1 MQIKPKRK
9 VTSGKSI
16 VLLVVGAVVVLGILF
31 PLLYKKPMWVRVE
44 WFAAGLWF
52 VLGTVMTV
60 LLYNGY
66 HMEDDFNIPE
76 VPQSDREW
84 WRGRDC
90 LQGICEWFPF
100 ALDVEGVVG
109 LLGAVAIAAVALAAV
124 GVAMLVLV
132 GLFWPV
138 LAFLC
143 LVVYTVFFLA
153 LKTVVNAEGEYE
165 GNWFASMAR
174 GYGWALMYSGWLFAL
189 ALLLHRIQGVE
200 TSSIAVFG

>member
-9 VTSGKSI
+9 VTSGKTI
-16 VLLVVGAVVVLGILF
+16 VLLVVGAVAVLGLLF
-31 PLLYKKPMWVRVE
+31 PLLTKKPMWVRVE
-44 WFAAGLWF
+44 WFAAGLWL

-66 HMEDDFNIPE
+66 HMEDDFKFPE
-76 VPQSDREW
+76 VPRSDREW
-84 WRGRDC
+84 WRSCDC
-90 LQGICEWFPF
+90 LESVCEFFSF
-100 ALDVEGVVG
+100 APDVEGLAG
-109 LLGAVAIAAVALAAV
+109 LLGAAALAAVALAAAGIV
-124 GVAMLVLV
+124 ILVLM

-143 LVVYTVFFLA
+143 LVIYTVLFLA

-165 GNWFASMAR
+165 GNWLASMIR
-174 GYGWALMYSGWLFAL
+174 GYGWALFYTSWLFAL

-200 TSSIAVFG
+200 TGGLAVFG

>member
-9 VTSGKSI
+9 VTSGKSV
-16 VLLVVGAVVVLGILF
+16 VLLVVGAIVVLGLLF

-44 WFAAGLWF
+44 WFAAGLWL

-66 HMEDDFNIPE
+66 HMEDDFKTPE
-76 VPQSDREW
+76 VPASDREW
-84 WRGRDC
+84 WRGCDC
-90 LQGICEWFPF
+90 LEGLCEWFPF
-100 ALDVEGVVG
+100 VLDLEGLVG
-109 LLGAVAIAAVALAAV
+109 LLGAAAVAAVTLAAV
-124 GVAMLVLV
+124 SVVILALA

-174 GYGWALMYSGWLFAL
+174 GYGWALLYTGWLFAL

-200 TSSIAVFG
+200 TSAMAVFG